1 MSSPA
6 IDLTVLTCTDI
17 DADAI
22 KRLLDRFGIAAQWVA
37 VGTAITG
44 SFWGEPEA
52 GIVGAAGI
60 REARHPGTLAA
71 ARALSRHLLDAAAP
85 GCT

>member
-6 IDLTVLTCTDI
+6 IDLTVLTCSDI
-17 DADAI
+17 DADAL
-22 KRLLDRFGIAAQWVA
+22 KRLLDRFGIAAEWVA

-52 GIVGAAGI
+52 GIVGQQVFVRPG
-60 REARHPGTLAA
+60 HPGTLAA
-71 ARALSRHLLDAAAP
+71 ARALSHHLHDAAAP